1 MRKMFRVLIATF
13 AVVFGAYDA
22 WALSFCQSLPDA
34 ETIRGFFITPER
46 KTQLHLVTTGSDDGC
61 RLRHDDGPT
70 SDVLS
75 WDAAMIV
82 GVCRDPVTGRDWAM
96 VYRAAGQY
104 ADLGFWSV
112 DPVTRAV
119 EREYEETWTVWGLEE
134 GQYREVVADGA
145 CRARERRAGQ
155 ALLHEAMLALRTG
168 DASGPEERDEKEF
181 DIPVGASL
189 ELRTRA
195 VPEEEVRRWLL
206 DLSSARPL
214 VARFEGARYA
224 DEATRES
231 WAVIQALGTRLDEAS
246 GVVLVLDRARNEWR
260 ALYEVLSG
268 GSKRL
273 NFPMYNMVMSGDK
286 LYATLCTH
294 CSSWGN
300 YDDFEINLRTH
311 RATRLAT
318 APETGVDDEGNR
330 TIHDIEEELR
340 SGTVRGSPS
349 LYNICTLGGERQWD
363 GGSGFVRPGEEDSGC
378 ESC

>member
-13 AVVFGAYDA
+13 AVVFGACDA
-22 WALSFCQSLPDA
+22 WALSFCHSLPDA
-34 ETIRGFFITPER
+34 ETIRGYFITPER
-46 KTQLHLVTTGSDDGC
+46 KTQLHLFTTGSDDGC
-61 RLRHDDGPT
+61 RLRHDGGPT

-75 WDAAMIV
+75 WDAAMIA
-82 GVCRDPVTGRDWAM
+82 GVCRDLVTGRDWAM

-119 EREYEETWTVWGLEE
+119 EREHEETWTVWGLEE
-134 GQYREVVADGA
+134 DQYGEVVADGA

-168 DASGPEERDEKEF
+168 DASGTEERDEKEF
-181 DIPVGASL
+181 DIPVGAIL

-206 DLSSARPL
+206 DLSSARPP

-224 DEATRES
+224 NKASRES
-231 WAVIQALGTRLDEAS
+231 WSVIQMLGTRLDAGL
-246 GVVLVLDRARNEWR
+246 GVVLALDQARNEWR
-260 ALYEVLSG
+260 TLYEVLSG

-273 NFPMYNMVMSGDK
+273 NFPMYNMVISGDK
-286 LYATLCTH
+286 LYATLCTY

-300 YDDFEINLRTH
+300 YGDFEIDLRTH
-311 RATRLAT
+311 WATRLAT
-318 APETGVDDEGNR
+318 APETGVNDEGNR

-340 SGTVRGSPS
+340 SGTVR
-349 LYNICTLGGERQWD
+349 
-363 GGSGFVRPGEEDSGC
+363 
-378 ESC
+378 

>member
-22 WALSFCQSLPDA
+22 WALSFCHSLPDV

-61 RLRHDDGPT
+61 RLRHDGGPT

-75 WDAAMIV
+75 WDAAVIV
-82 GVCRDPVTGRDWAM
+82 GVCRDPVTRRDWAM
-96 VYRAAGQY
+96 VYRSAGQY

-134 GQYREVVADGA
+134 DQYEGVVADGT
-145 CRARERRAGQ
+145 CLARERRAGQ
-155 ALLHEAMLALRTG
+155 ALLLEAMLALRPDNARGAEGG
-168 DASGPEERDEKEF
+168 DEHQF

-189 ELRTRA
+189 KLRTR
-195 VPEEEVRRWLL
+195 VISKEEVHRWLL
-206 DLSSARPL
+206 DLSSARPM

-224 DEATRES
+224 DEASRES
-231 WAVIQALGTRLDEAS
+231 WAVIQVLGTRLDEAP
-246 GVVLVLDRARNEWR
+246 GVVLVLDRERNEWR

-268 GSKRL
+268 GSKRR

-286 LYATLCTH
+286 LYATLCTY

-311 RATRLAT
+311 RATRLET
-318 APETGVDDEGNR
+318 VPETGVNDEGNR

-340 SGTVRGSPS
+340 SGTVR
-349 LYNICTLGGERQWD
+349 
-363 GGSGFVRPGEEDSGC
+363 
-378 ESC
+378 